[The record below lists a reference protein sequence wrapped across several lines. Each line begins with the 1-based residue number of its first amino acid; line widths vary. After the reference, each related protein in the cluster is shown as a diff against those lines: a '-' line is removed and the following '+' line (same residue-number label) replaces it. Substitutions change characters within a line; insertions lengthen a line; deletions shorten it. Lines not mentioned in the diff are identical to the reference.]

1 MEVVLRAFTVVLKQ
15 SPGRNRA
22 PMVGTPDEVRHDTR
36 RLHDIGVTHLIQSP
50 PAIGFDPRASVD
62 DMLTLM
68 EQLMEISK

>member
-1 MEVVLRAFTVVLKQ
+1 
-15 SPGRNRA
+15 
-22 PMVGTPDEVRHDTR
+22 VRHDTR

-50 PAIGFDPRASVD
+50 PAIGFDPRAGID